1 MKTSEY
7 IKQYADEDAKAAIE
21 GFNKRKNKSATISD
35 VSVSRLTDGK
45 YEAVATATVDDND
58 FNLNWNYTIDDDGYV
73 DSDLDTEQLY
83 GCLSETAEAIESAI
97 ASSKT
102 AITAADDDPDA
113 DLSEPADDD
122 FIYDDGDDS
131 VSDNLN
137 DIADSV
143 EDLQDSVED
152 IDEDDLQIDMDNN
165 IADHYI
171 AECDNCHGIFISSMI
186 VSDQDVD
193 SISGICPICDKD
205 STQYLKWKIVAVN
218 GK

>member
-7 IKQYADEDAKAAIE
+7 IKQYADEDANSAIE
-21 GFNKRKNKSATISD
+21 GFNKRNNKSATISD
-35 VSVSRLTDGK
+35 VSVSKLTNGK
-45 YEAVATATVDDND
+45 YEAVATATVDGND
-58 FNLNWNYTIDDDGYV
+58 FNLNWNYTIDNDGYV

-113 DLSEPADDD
+113 DLSEPADND

-131 VSDNLN
+131 VSDNLD

-165 IADHYI
+165 ISDHYI

>member
-35 VSVSRLTDGK
+35 VSVSKLTDGK

-97 ASSKT
+97 ASDKT

-113 DLSEPADDD
+113 DLAEPADED

-131 VSDNLN
+131 VSDNLD

-186 VSDQDVD
+186 VSDQDVV
-193 SISGICPICDKD
+193 IQIGRAH
-205 STQYLKWKIVAVN
+205 V
-218 GK
+218 